1 MIENKAG
8 NGDDVDEKTKC
19 KNNNN
24 TSLTPLI
31 NFLFK
36 VCPKIVPHLDERDA
50 FAKFL
55 KLNQRFPG
63 KTTTWT
69 VSVCRLLVCPETL
82 VKRKFQ
88 LRKDT
93 NRSKMSENFKMR
105 GQRLAV
111 EDAVVILGYIQMS
124 ADTPLTLFFSTDK
137 TFTEEVVGNNWTK
150 EISAR
155 DFTFLLEEK
164 VLQELWMKNESNVK
178 GKLLRK
184 KRP

>member
-1 MIENKAG
+1 
-8 NGDDVDEKTKC
+8 
-19 KNNNN
+19 
-24 TSLTPLI
+24 
-31 NFLFK
+31 
-36 VCPKIVPHLDERDA
+36 
-50 FAKFL
+50 
-55 KLNQRFPG
+55 
-63 KTTTWT
+63 
-69 VSVCRLLVCPETL
+69 
-82 VKRKFQ
+82 
-88 LRKDT
+88 
-93 NRSKMSENFKMR
+93 MSENFKMR

-124 ADTPLTLFFSTDK
+124 ADTPLTIFFSTDK